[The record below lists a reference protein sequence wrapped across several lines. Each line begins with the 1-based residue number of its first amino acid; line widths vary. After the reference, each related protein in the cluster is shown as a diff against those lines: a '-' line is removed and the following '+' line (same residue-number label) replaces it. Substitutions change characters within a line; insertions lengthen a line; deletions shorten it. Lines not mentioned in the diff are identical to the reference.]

1 MSAKILFVD
10 DEPDLESLISQKFRK
25 KIRAEEWQLLF
36 AHNGIKALEKLEE
49 HPDLD
54 MVVTDINMPE
64 MDGLT
69 LLSKLNQI
77 NLPLKTV
84 VISADGDIKN
94 IRKAMNFGAFDFLTK
109 PIDFQD
115 LEITINKTL
124 RDVQQLK
131 ETQRLRHSEARA
143 REQADDLQ
151 SCLQDLKKTQAQLI
165 QTAKMSC
172 LGQMVAG
179 IAHEINNPVNFIY
192 GNISHLSNYIQN
204 LLRLLHLYQHHQQ
217 STPPSSEIQVEIA
230 AIDLEFIIADLPQ
243 ILASMKGG
251 VDRIQKIVLSLRNF
265 SRLDEANIKSVDIHE
280 GIKSSLLIL
289 HNQLQIRAARPEIQV
304 IEEYSNLPLVE
315 CYAGELNQV
324 FINILSNAIDALNE
338 YNKQRSLDDI
348 LACPLAITIRTF
360 LLEENSRVVI
370 QIRDNGPGITAEVKD
385 HIFEPFFTTKP
396 VGEGTGLG
404 LYISY
409 QIVLEKHGGA
419 LKCFSEVG
427 EGSEFWIEIPIRQT
441 RAKLDLI

>member
-10 DEPDLESLISQKFRK
+10 DERDLESLVSQKFRK
-25 KIRAEEWQLLF
+25 KIRAEKWQLFF
-36 AHNGIKALEKLEE
+36 AHNGVQALEKLEE

-54 MVVTDINMPE
+54 MIVTDLNMPE

-77 NLPLKTV
+77 NLPFKTI
-84 VISADGDIKN
+84 VISAYGDMTN

-124 RDVQQLK
+124 REVQQLK
-131 ETQRLRHSEARA
+131 ENQLLRQSEALA
-143 REQADDLQ
+143 REQAQHLQ
-151 SCLQDLKKTQAQLI
+151 NCLQDLKKTQAKLI
-165 QTAKMSC
+165 QTAKMSS
-172 LGQMVAG
+172 LGQVVAG

-192 GNISHLSNYIQN
+192 GNISHVSDYIQD
-204 LLRLLHLYQHHQQ
+204 LLNLLHLYQQQ
-217 STPPSSEIQVEIA
+217 YTPPTSEIQSEIE
-230 AIDLEFIIADLPQ
+230 AIDLEFLIADLPK
-243 ILASMKGG
+243 ILVSMKGG

-289 HNQLQIRAARPEIQV
+289 HNRFQARAARPEIQV

-324 FINILSNAIDALNE
+324 LINIISNAIDALNE
-338 YNKQRSLDDI
+338 YHKQRSLDDI

-360 LLEENSRVVI
+360 LLEEKSRVVI
-370 QIRDNGPGITAEVKD
+370 QIRDNGPGITADVKD
-385 HIFEPFFTTKP
+385 RIFEPFFTTKP

-409 QIVLEKHGGA
+409 QIVQEKHGGA
-419 LKCFSEVG
+419 LNCFSEVG
-427 EGSEFWIEIPIRQT
+427 KGTEFWIEIPIRQT
-441 RAKLDLI
+441 RATLHLS

>member
-25 KIRAEEWQLLF
+25 KIRAEEWQLFF
-36 AHNGIKALEKLEE
+36 AHNGVQALEKLKE

-54 MVVTDINMPE
+54 IVVTDLNMPE

-69 LLSKLNQI
+69 LLSKINQI
-77 NLPLKTV
+77 NVSLKTI
-84 VISADGDIKN
+84 VISAYSDMKN
-94 IRKAMNFGAFDFLTK
+94 IRNAMNFGAFDFLTK

-115 LEITINKTL
+115 LEITLNKTL
-124 RDVQQLK
+124 REVQQLK
-131 ETQRLRHSEARA
+131 ENQRLRESEARA
-143 REQADDLQ
+143 REEAQHLQ
-151 SCLQDLKKTQAQLI
+151 NCMQDLKKTQAQLI
-165 QTAKMSC
+165 QTAKMSS
-172 LGQMVAG
+172 LGQVVAG

-192 GNISHLSNYIQN
+192 GNISHVSDYIQD
-204 LLRLLHLYQHHQQ
+204 LLHLLHLYQQY
-217 STPPSSEIQVEIA
+217 TPPNYEIQAEIE
-230 AIDLEFIIADLPQ
+230 AIDLEFMIVDLPQ
-243 ILASMKGG
+243 IMVSMKGG
-251 VDRIQKIVLSLRNF
+251 VDRIQKIILSLRNF

-289 HNQLQIRAARPEIQV
+289 HNRFQARAARPEIQV

-324 FINILSNAIDALNE
+324 FINIISNAIDALNE

-348 LACPLAITIRTF
+348 LAGPLAITIRTF
-360 LLEENSRVVI
+360 LLEDKSRVVI
-370 QIRDNGPGITAEVKD
+370 QIRDNGPGITADVKD
-385 HIFEPFFTTKP
+385 RIFEPFFTTKP

-427 EGSEFWIEIPIRQT
+427 QGTEFWIEIPIRPT
-441 RAKLDLI
+441 RGKLHLS

>member
-10 DEPDLESLISQKFRK
+10 DERDLESLVSQKFRK
-25 KIRAEEWQLLF
+25 KIRAEEWQLFF
-36 AHNGIKALEKLEE
+36 AHNGVQALEKLEE

-54 MVVTDINMPE
+54 IVVTDLNMPE

-77 NLPLKTV
+77 DLPLKTI
-84 VISADGDIKN
+84 VISADGDMKN
-94 IRKAMNFGAFDFLTK
+94 IRNAMNFGAFDFLTK

-131 ETQRLRHSEARA
+131 ENQRLRQSEAWA
-143 REQADDLQ
+143 REQAQHLQ
-151 SCLQDLKKTQAQLI
+151 HCLQDLQKTQAQLI
-165 QTAKMSC
+165 QTAKMSS
-172 LGQMVAG
+172 LGQVVAG

-192 GNISHLSNYIQN
+192 GNISHVSDYIQD
-204 LLRLLHLYQHHQQ
+204 LLNLLHLYQQQ
-217 STPPSSEIQVEIA
+217 YTPPTSEIQSEIET
-230 AIDLEFIIADLPQ
+230 IDLEFLIADLPK
-243 ILASMKGG
+243 ILVSMKGG

-289 HNQLQIRAARPEIQV
+289 HNRFQARAARPEIQV

-324 FINILSNAIDALNE
+324 FINIFSNAIDALNE
-338 YNKQRSLDDI
+338 YHKQRSLDDI
-348 LACPLAITIRTF
+348 LACPLAINIRTF
-360 LLEENSRVVI
+360 LLEETSRVVI
-370 QIRDNGPGITAEVKD
+370 QIRDNGPGMTADVKD
-385 HIFEPFFTTKP
+385 RIFEPFFTTKP

-419 LKCFSEVG
+419 LNCFSEVG
-427 EGSEFWIEIPIRQT
+427 QGTEFWIEIPIRQT
-441 RAKLDLI
+441 RASLPLS